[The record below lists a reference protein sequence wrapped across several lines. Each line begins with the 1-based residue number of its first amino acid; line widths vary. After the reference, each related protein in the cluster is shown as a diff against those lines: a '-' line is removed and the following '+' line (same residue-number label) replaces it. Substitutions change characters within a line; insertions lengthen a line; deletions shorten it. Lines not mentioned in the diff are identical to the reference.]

1 MNLSKSLCVSLFLV
15 LFLVGFADKSFA
27 QERTRMVQN
36 PAPGM
41 SESVPAQKPPT
52 RQRPTLTNQ
61 INVQTPTP
69 LVKKSTSSKP
79 INAPSNI
86 NINQPPLVK
95 KTGSSQ
101 PINAP
106 SNSYISRN
114 SYSPVFSQR
123 LLLSIQNKFGIPYRY
138 GSEGP
143 NTYDCSGLVWSVFK
157 ESGYYFDRTSART
170 LWQESEPVEGDDRFK
185 FGTLVFFN
193 KLGHIGI
200 VADSEGFYHA
210 SSSQGV
216 TYSKF
221 EGYWKNRIVGFR
233 RLSITTAPQKL
244 TPAFDI
250 ITNHPAAA
258 ESTQR

>member
-1 MNLSKSLCVSLFLV
+1 MNLSKSLCVSLFLI
-15 LFLVGFADKSFA
+15 LFLVGFAGNSFS
-27 QERTRMVQN
+27 QDRTRIVPNEQPEN
-36 PAPGM
+36 PAQ
-41 SESVPAQKPPT
+41 SPPT
-52 RQRPTLTNQ
+52 QRRPTLTNQ
-61 INVQTPTP
+61 INVQTPAP
-69 LVKKSTSSKP
+69 LIKKSTSSQP

-86 NINQPPLVK
+86 NVSQPPLVK

-101 PINAP
+101 PINAS
-106 SNSYISRN
+106 SNSYVSKY

-143 NTYDCSGLVWSVFK
+143 RTYDCSGLVWSVFK
-157 ESGYYFDRTSART
+157 EAGYYFDRTSART
-170 LWQESEPVEGDDRFK
+170 LWQESEMVEGDDRFK
-185 FGTLVFFN
+185 LGTLVFFN

-233 RLSITTAPQKL
+233 RLPLNAIPYQPSEIVGSDSK
-244 TPAFDI
+244 
-250 ITNHPAAA
+250 
-258 ESTQR
+258 